1 MSTVDTIKDRLSI
14 TDVVGAYVKLE
25 KAGANLK
32 GICPFHQEKTPSFMV
47 SPARSSYYCF
57 GCGAKGDIFS
67 FVEQFE
73 GLDFMGALKVLA
85 DRAGVEIKKEDPS
98 AKTERERLFRIME
111 TASLFYH
118 KGLSEDQT
126 AKDYLKKRGVE
137 VQTIR
142 AWRLGYALAEWRSL
156 YAYLISKG
164 FSAQEMLKA
173 GLVKSADNGFYDT
186 FRSRIIFPIAN
197 TGGRIVAFSGRIFPV
212 DDEAAKYL
220 NSPETALFN
229 KSAVMHGYDKAK
241 FEIRT
246 KNLAILVEGQMDL
259 ILSHQVGITNTI
271 ATSGTAFTDLHAG
284 LIKRFAEKLVICYD
298 GDKAGVAAALR
309 AAVVALRSGLDVR
322 IARLPDE
329 KDPADMCIENKQAY
343 LDAIAGAEHVI
354 DFALGTILRA
364 KLDKR
369 QQEKLIVST
378 VLPYVKALESPVE
391 QGHFLL
397 RIADRSKIREDDL
410 RAELKHLPIGGSAG
424 TSNSSPLNSAGSAG
438 KSTVMSAS
446 LERPIRES
454 VVVRQLFGIMLLLD
468 NSPAVKTAG
477 DTAGDKN
484 PASPKEPPVT
494 ADFIQ
499 KEIARIEGDDRAKA
513 LVERF
518 KDQKEEMLFEAE
530 RAYSST
536 DFIEADVKELL
547 KRLEIE
553 QLEQRY
559 AEAADALAIAER
571 EKDEGK
577 TAELLEACRQISKKL
592 SILK

>member
-14 TDVVGAYVKLE
+14 TDVVGAYVKLD

-32 GICPFHQEKTPSFMV
+32 GLCPFHQEKSPSFMV

-85 DRAGVEIKKEDPS
+85 DRAGVEIEKQDPG

-111 TASLFYH
+111 HASLFYH
-118 KGLSEDQT
+118 KGLSEDAA
-126 AKDYLKKRGVE
+126 AKEYLKKRGVE

-142 AWRLGYALAEWRSL
+142 NWRLGYAVPEWRAL
-156 YAYLISKG
+156 YSYLISKG
-164 FSAQEMLKA
+164 FSTQEMLKA
-173 GLVKSADNGFYDT
+173 GLVKPADNGFYDT
-186 FRSRIIFPIAN
+186 FRSRIVFPIAN

-212 DDEAAKYL
+212 DDTAAKYL
-220 NSPETALFN
+220 NSPETSLFN

-241 FEIRT
+241 FEIR
-246 KNLAILVEGQMDL
+246 KQNVAILVEGQMDL
-259 ILSHQVGITNTI
+259 ILSHQVGITNTV

-354 DFALGTILRA
+354 DFALGTAMRSST
-364 KLDKR
+364 DKR
-369 QQEKLIVST
+369 QQEKAIVSG
-378 VLPYVKALESPVE
+378 VLPYVKALESAVE
-391 QGHFLL
+391 QGHFLS
-397 RIADRSKIREDDL
+397 RIAQASRIREDDL
-410 RAELKHLPIGGSAG
+410 RAELKRLPTVTANGPVAQ
-424 TSNSSPLNSAGSAG
+424 TG
-438 KSTVMSAS
+438 KEIVKNPST
-446 LERPIRES
+446 ERPIREQI
-454 VVVRQLFGIMLLLD
+454 VVRQLFGIMFLLEQ
-468 NSPAVKTAG
+468 SK
-477 DTAGDKN
+477 
-484 PASPKEPPVT
+484 PASAVNSE
-494 ADFIQ
+494 FI
-499 KEIARIEGDDRAKA
+499 KTEILRIDGKDGAEA
-513 LVERF
+513 LTKRF
-518 KDQKEEMLFEAE
+518 KDQKEELLFEAE
-530 RAYSST
+530 RAYSAS
-536 DFIEADVKELL
+536 DFIESDIKELL

-553 QLEQRY
+553 RLERQY

-571 EKDEGK
+571 ERNEGK
-577 TAELLEACRQISKKL
+577 TAELLEICKQISKKL